1 MKNYYISE
9 GVKALFSIYFKDQTE
24 ENFIKALNEFAKESQ
39 INSQEIK
46 DKSFREFKEAISK
59 LPTID
64 LLNTRF
70 DKLEYSIGAKL
81 DKLEYSIGA
90 KLDKLEYSIGAK
102 LDKLEYSIGAKLDKL
117 EYSIGAK
124 LDKLEYSIGAKLDK
138 LEYSIGAKLDKPEYS
153 IGAKLDKPEDS
164 VCAKLYKL
172 ENKLDSFKREVRT
185 YVIILAALM
194 FILQPTIFDLI
205 LSIFKS
211 FLRQ

>member
-70 DKLEYSIGAKL
+70 DKLEYSVCAKL
-81 DKLEYSIGA
+81 DKLEYSVC
-90 KLDKLEYSIGAK
+90 
-102 LDKLEYSIGAKLDKL
+102 
-117 EYSIGAK
+117 
-124 LDKLEYSIGAKLDK
+124 
-138 LEYSIGAKLDKPEYS
+138 
-153 IGAKLDKPEDS
+153 AKLDKPEDS
-164 VCAKLYKL
+164 VCAKLDKPEDSVCAKLDKPEDSVCAKLDKL

>member
-70 DKLEYSIGAKL
+70 DKLENSVDKLEYSVGAKL

-90 KLDKLEYSIGAK
+90 KLDKLENSV
-102 LDKLEYSIGAKLDKL
+102 DKL
-117 EYSIGAK
+117 
-124 LDKLEYSIGAKLDK
+124 
-138 LEYSIGAKLDKPEYS
+138 
-153 IGAKLDKPEDS
+153 
-164 VCAKLYKL
+164 
-172 ENKLDSFKREVRT
+172 
-185 YVIILAALM
+185 
-194 FILQPTIFDLI
+194 
-205 LSIFKS
+205 
-211 FLRQ
+211 

>member
-1 MKNYYISE
+1 MKNYYLSE
-9 GVKALFSIYFKDQTE
+9 GVKALFSVYFKDQTE

-64 LLNTRF
+64 LLNARF
-70 DKLEYSIGAKL
+70 DKLEYSVGAKL
-81 DKLEYSIGA
+81 D
-90 KLDKLEYSIGAK
+90 
-102 LDKLEYSIGAKLDKL
+102 
-117 EYSIGAK
+117 
-124 LDKLEYSIGAKLDK
+124 
-138 LEYSIGAKLDKPEYS
+138 
-153 IGAKLDKPEDS
+153 
-164 VCAKLYKL
+164 KL
-172 ENKLDSFKREVRT
+172 ENKLDSFKREVRI
-185 YVIILAALM
+185 YVIILAALI

>member
-9 GVKALFSIYFKDQTE
+9 GVKALFSVYFKDQTE

-70 DKLEYSIGAKL
+70 DKLEYSV
-81 DKLEYSIGA
+81 
-90 KLDKLEYSIGAK
+90 
-102 LDKLEYSIGAKLDKL
+102 
-117 EYSIGAK
+117 
-124 LDKLEYSIGAKLDK
+124 
-138 LEYSIGAKLDKPEYS
+138 
-153 IGAKLDKPEDS
+153 GAKLDKPEDS
-164 VCAKLYKL
+164 VCAKLDKL

>member
-9 GVKALFSIYFKDQTE
+9 GVKALFSVYFKDQTE

-64 LLNTRF
+64 LLNT
-70 DKLEYSIGAKL
+70 
-81 DKLEYSIGA
+81 
-90 KLDKLEYSIGAK
+90 
-102 LDKLEYSIGAKLDKL
+102 
-117 EYSIGAK
+117 
-124 LDKLEYSIGAKLDK
+124 
-138 LEYSIGAKLDKPEYS
+138 
-153 IGAKLDKPEDS
+153 KLDKPEDS
-164 VCAKLYKL
+164 VCAKLDKL

>member
-1 MKNYYISE
+1 
-9 GVKALFSIYFKDQTE
+9 KALFSIYFKDQTE

-70 DKLEYSIGAKL
+70 DKLEYSVC
-81 DKLEYSIGA
+81 
-90 KLDKLEYSIGAK
+90 
-102 LDKLEYSIGAKLDKL
+102 
-117 EYSIGAK
+117 
-124 LDKLEYSIGAKLDK
+124 
-138 LEYSIGAKLDKPEYS
+138 
-153 IGAKLDKPEDS
+153 AKLDKPEDS
-164 VCAKLYKL
+164 VCAKLDKL

>member
-1 MKNYYISE
+1 
-9 GVKALFSIYFKDQTE
+9 
-24 ENFIKALNEFAKESQ
+24 FAKESQ

-70 DKLEYSIGAKL
+70 DKLEYSVC
-81 DKLEYSIGA
+81 
-90 KLDKLEYSIGAK
+90 
-102 LDKLEYSIGAKLDKL
+102 
-117 EYSIGAK
+117 
-124 LDKLEYSIGAKLDK
+124 
-138 LEYSIGAKLDKPEYS
+138 
-153 IGAKLDKPEDS
+153 AKLDKPEDS
-164 VCAKLYKL
+164 VCAKLDKL

>member
-1 MKNYYISE
+1 
-9 GVKALFSIYFKDQTE
+9 
-24 ENFIKALNEFAKESQ
+24 KALNEFAKESQ

-70 DKLEYSIGAKL
+70 DKLEYSVC
-81 DKLEYSIGA
+81 
-90 KLDKLEYSIGAK
+90 
-102 LDKLEYSIGAKLDKL
+102 
-117 EYSIGAK
+117 
-124 LDKLEYSIGAKLDK
+124 
-138 LEYSIGAKLDKPEYS
+138 
-153 IGAKLDKPEDS
+153 AKLDKPEDS
-164 VCAKLYKL
+164 VCAKLDKL

>member
-81 DKLEYSIGA
+81 DKLE
-90 KLDKLEYSIGAK
+90 
-102 LDKLEYSIGAKLDKL
+102 
-117 EYSIGAK
+117 
-124 LDKLEYSIGAKLDK
+124 
-138 LEYSIGAKLDKPEYS
+138 
-153 IGAKLDKPEDS
+153 
-164 VCAKLYKL
+164 
-172 ENKLDSFKREVRT
+172 NKLDSFKREVRT
-185 YVIILAALM
+185 YVIILAVLM

>member
-70 DKLEYSIGAKL
+70 DKLEYSIGDKL
-81 DKLEYSIGA
+81 D
-90 KLDKLEYSIGAK
+90 
-102 LDKLEYSIGAKLDKL
+102 
-117 EYSIGAK
+117 
-124 LDKLEYSIGAKLDK
+124 
-138 LEYSIGAKLDKPEYS
+138 
-153 IGAKLDKPEDS
+153 
-164 VCAKLYKL
+164 KL

-185 YVIILAALM
+185 YVIILAVLM

>member
-1 MKNYYISE
+1 
-9 GVKALFSIYFKDQTE
+9 FKDQTE

-70 DKLEYSIGAKL
+70 DKPEDSVCAKL

-102 LDKLEYSIGAKLDKL
+102 LD
-117 EYSIGAK
+117 
-124 LDKLEYSIGAKLDK
+124 
-138 LEYSIGAKLDKPEYS
+138 
-153 IGAKLDKPEDS
+153 
-164 VCAKLYKL
+164 KL

>member
-1 MKNYYISE
+1 
-9 GVKALFSIYFKDQTE
+9 KDQTE

-70 DKLEYSIGAKL
+70 DKLEYSVCAKL
-81 DKLEYSIGA
+81 DKLEYSVC
-90 KLDKLEYSIGAK
+90 
-102 LDKLEYSIGAKLDKL
+102 
-117 EYSIGAK
+117 
-124 LDKLEYSIGAKLDK
+124 
-138 LEYSIGAKLDKPEYS
+138 
-153 IGAKLDKPEDS
+153 AKLDKPEDS
-164 VCAKLYKL
+164 VCAKLDKPEDSVCAKLDKL

>member
-1 MKNYYISE
+1 YISE

-81 DKLEYSIGA
+81 DKLEN
-90 KLDKLEYSIGAK
+90 
-102 LDKLEYSIGAKLDKL
+102 
-117 EYSIGAK
+117 
-124 LDKLEYSIGAKLDK
+124 
-138 LEYSIGAKLDKPEYS
+138 
-153 IGAKLDKPEDS
+153 S
-164 VCAKLYKL
+164 VDKL

-185 YVIILAALM
+185 YVIILATLM

>member
-9 GVKALFSIYFKDQTE
+9 GVKALFSVYFKDQTE

-70 DKLEYSIGAKL
+70 DKLEDSVGAKL
-81 DKLEYSIGA
+81 DKLEDSVGA
-90 KLDKLEYSIGAK
+90 KLD
-102 LDKLEYSIGAKLDKL
+102 
-117 EYSIGAK
+117 
-124 LDKLEYSIGAKLDK
+124 
-138 LEYSIGAKLDKPEYS
+138 
-153 IGAKLDKPEDS
+153 
-164 VCAKLYKL
+164 KL

>member
-1 MKNYYISE
+1 MKNYYLSE

-64 LLNTRF
+64 LLNARF
-70 DKLEYSIGAKL
+70 DKLEYSVGAKL
-81 DKLEYSIGA
+81 D
-90 KLDKLEYSIGAK
+90 
-102 LDKLEYSIGAKLDKL
+102 
-117 EYSIGAK
+117 
-124 LDKLEYSIGAKLDK
+124 
-138 LEYSIGAKLDKPEYS
+138 
-153 IGAKLDKPEDS
+153 
-164 VCAKLYKL
+164 KL

-185 YVIILAALM
+185 YVIILAALI

>member
-9 GVKALFSIYFKDQTE
+9 GVKALFSVYFKDQTE
-24 ENFIKALNEFAKESQ
+24 ENFIKALNEIAKESQ

-70 DKLEYSIGAKL
+70 DKLE
-81 DKLEYSIGA
+81 D
-90 KLDKLEYSIGAK
+90 
-102 LDKLEYSIGAKLDKL
+102 
-117 EYSIGAK
+117 
-124 LDKLEYSIGAKLDK
+124 
-138 LEYSIGAKLDKPEYS
+138 S

-164 VCAKLYKL
+164 VCAKLDKL

>member
-70 DKLEYSIGAKL
+70 DKLE
-81 DKLEYSIGA
+81 
-90 KLDKLEYSIGAK
+90 
-102 LDKLEYSIGAKLDKL
+102 
-117 EYSIGAK
+117 
-124 LDKLEYSIGAKLDK
+124 
-138 LEYSIGAKLDKPEYS
+138 
-153 IGAKLDKPEDS
+153 DS
-164 VCAKLYKL
+164 VCAKLDKL

>member
-9 GVKALFSIYFKDQTE
+9 GVKALFSVYFKDQTE
-24 ENFIKALNEFAKESQ
+24 ENFIKALNEIAKESQ

-70 DKLEYSIGAKL
+70 DKLE
-81 DKLEYSIGA
+81 D
-90 KLDKLEYSIGAK
+90 
-102 LDKLEYSIGAKLDKL
+102 
-117 EYSIGAK
+117 
-124 LDKLEYSIGAKLDK
+124 
-138 LEYSIGAKLDKPEYS
+138 S

-164 VCAKLYKL
+164 VCAKLDKPEDSVCAKLDKLEDSVCAKLDKLEDSVCAKLDKL

>member
-1 MKNYYISE
+1 
-9 GVKALFSIYFKDQTE
+9 GVKALFSVYFKDQTE
-24 ENFIKALNEFAKESQ
+24 ENFIKALNEIAKESQ

-70 DKLEYSIGAKL
+70 DKLE
-81 DKLEYSIGA
+81 D
-90 KLDKLEYSIGAK
+90 
-102 LDKLEYSIGAKLDKL
+102 
-117 EYSIGAK
+117 
-124 LDKLEYSIGAKLDK
+124 
-138 LEYSIGAKLDKPEYS
+138 S

-164 VCAKLYKL
+164 VCAKLDKLEDSVCAKLDKL

>member
-1 MKNYYISE
+1 
-9 GVKALFSIYFKDQTE
+9 
-24 ENFIKALNEFAKESQ
+24 IKALNEFAKESQ

-70 DKLEYSIGAKL
+70 DKLEYSVCAKL
-81 DKLEYSIGA
+81 DKLEDSVCA
-90 KLDKLEYSIGAK
+90 KLDKLEDSVC
-102 LDKLEYSIGAKLDKL
+102 
-117 EYSIGAK
+117 
-124 LDKLEYSIGAKLDK
+124 
-138 LEYSIGAKLDKPEYS
+138 
-153 IGAKLDKPEDS
+153 AKLDKPEDS
-164 VCAKLYKL
+164 VCAKLDKL

>member
-1 MKNYYISE
+1 MKNYYLSE
-9 GVKALFSIYFKDQTE
+9 GVKALFSVYFKDQTE
-24 ENFIKALNEFAKESQ
+24 ENFIKTLNEFAKESQ

-70 DKLEYSIGAKL
+70 DKPEDSVCAKL

-90 KLDKLEYSIGAK
+90 KLD
-102 LDKLEYSIGAKLDKL
+102 
-117 EYSIGAK
+117 
-124 LDKLEYSIGAKLDK
+124 
-138 LEYSIGAKLDKPEYS
+138 
-153 IGAKLDKPEDS
+153 
-164 VCAKLYKL
+164 KL

>member
-1 MKNYYISE
+1 
-9 GVKALFSIYFKDQTE
+9 
-24 ENFIKALNEFAKESQ
+24 
-39 INSQEIK
+39 NSQEIK

-70 DKLEYSIGAKL
+70 DKLEYSVC
-81 DKLEYSIGA
+81 
-90 KLDKLEYSIGAK
+90 
-102 LDKLEYSIGAKLDKL
+102 
-117 EYSIGAK
+117 
-124 LDKLEYSIGAKLDK
+124 
-138 LEYSIGAKLDKPEYS
+138 
-153 IGAKLDKPEDS
+153 AKLDKPEDS
-164 VCAKLYKL
+164 VCAKLDKL

>member
-1 MKNYYISE
+1 MKNYYLSE
-9 GVKALFSIYFKDQTE
+9 GVKALFSVYFKDQTE

-70 DKLEYSIGAKL
+70 DKPEYSVGAKL
-81 DKLEYSIGA
+81 D
-90 KLDKLEYSIGAK
+90 
-102 LDKLEYSIGAKLDKL
+102 
-117 EYSIGAK
+117 
-124 LDKLEYSIGAKLDK
+124 
-138 LEYSIGAKLDKPEYS
+138 
-153 IGAKLDKPEDS
+153 
-164 VCAKLYKL
+164 KL

>member
-1 MKNYYISE
+1 
-9 GVKALFSIYFKDQTE
+9 
-24 ENFIKALNEFAKESQ
+24 SQ

-70 DKLEYSIGAKL
+70 DKLEYSVCAKL
-81 DKLEYSIGA
+81 DKLEYSVC
-90 KLDKLEYSIGAK
+90 
-102 LDKLEYSIGAKLDKL
+102 
-117 EYSIGAK
+117 
-124 LDKLEYSIGAKLDK
+124 
-138 LEYSIGAKLDKPEYS
+138 
-153 IGAKLDKPEDS
+153 AKLDKPEDS
-164 VCAKLYKL
+164 VCAKLDKPEDSVCAKLDKL

>member
-70 DKLEYSIGAKL
+70 DKPEDSIGAKL

-102 LDKLEYSIGAKLDKL
+102 LD
-117 EYSIGAK
+117 
-124 LDKLEYSIGAKLDK
+124 
-138 LEYSIGAKLDKPEYS
+138 
-153 IGAKLDKPEDS
+153 
-164 VCAKLYKL
+164 KL

>member
-81 DKLEYSIGA
+81 DKLEDSV
-90 KLDKLEYSIGAK
+90 DKL
-102 LDKLEYSIGAKLDKL
+102 
-117 EYSIGAK
+117 
-124 LDKLEYSIGAKLDK
+124 
-138 LEYSIGAKLDKPEYS
+138 EYS

-164 VCAKLYKL
+164 VCAKLDKL

>member
-1 MKNYYISE
+1 YISE
-9 GVKALFSIYFKDQTE
+9 GVKALFSVYFKDQTE

-70 DKLEYSIGAKL
+70 DKPEDSVCAKL

-102 LDKLEYSIGAKLDKL
+102 LD
-117 EYSIGAK
+117 
-124 LDKLEYSIGAKLDK
+124 
-138 LEYSIGAKLDKPEYS
+138 
-153 IGAKLDKPEDS
+153 
-164 VCAKLYKL
+164 KL

>member
-1 MKNYYISE
+1 
-9 GVKALFSIYFKDQTE
+9 
-24 ENFIKALNEFAKESQ
+24 
-39 INSQEIK
+39 

-70 DKLEYSIGAKL
+70 DKLEYSIGT
-81 DKLEYSIGA
+81 
-90 KLDKLEYSIGAK
+90 
-102 LDKLEYSIGAKLDKL
+102 
-117 EYSIGAK
+117 
-124 LDKLEYSIGAKLDK
+124 
-138 LEYSIGAKLDKPEYS
+138 
-153 IGAKLDKPEDS
+153 KLDKPEDS
-164 VCAKLYKL
+164 VCAKLDKL